1 MLKYRIKG
9 LVLIFI
15 ISFLFIPSNLAAA
28 EKSPFGGHWTG
39 TIKLPGTE
47 LEFDIDFT
55 KKPDGTWQGD
65 ISIPAQNAR
74 NLPLSSLVLK
84 PGEVS
89 FKIADVPGE
98 PTFKGTLNPDG
109 KTISGDFT
117 QNTQTFPFSM
127 SKGKSFS
134 TKAKKALSG
143 FEDIVQKGLKG
154 LNVPGVAV
162 AVIVEDEVILAKG
175 YGYRNIEKEK
185 PMTADTLLA
194 IGSSSKAFTTFAM
207 GSLADQGKLD
217 WEEPV
222 RTYIPWFRLYD
233 PFASEHLTPRDLVTH
248 RAGRPRHDLVWYNN
262 SESSR
267 KELVQKLDYLK
278 PTADLRTRFQY
289 NNLMFLTA
297 GYLVEVLTGKTWE
310 NAVRA
315 LVLDPLGMKRTN
327 FSVNDSQKDPDH
339 ALPYRESKGK
349 IERIP
354 FRNITTM
361 GPAGAIN
368 SSVSEMARWVIVHL
382 NHGKNKG
389 EQILNPQTVQD
400 MHLAHMPTGNTPVLA
415 EVTPSSYG
423 MGWFV
428 DNYRGHSRVHHGGN
442 IDGFSALIS
451 FFPKDGIGFVVLAN
465 KNGTSLPELLVRH
478 AADLI
483 LGYEKNWLTEAIKQ
497 KEKGK
502 EMDKEAREK
511 KSTRQVKGTNPAHS
525 LSDYEGLYM
534 HPGYG
539 SLSVFLKKENIYFT
553 FNDITTLLKHWHYET
568 FNSQRGVDPT
578 FEDMKLT
585 FRTDVNGQVAS
596 FEAPF
601 EPTMDEI
608 VFTKQP
614 NPCYFDPAFL
624 QKFVGKYSLTGQ
636 TITISLK
643 GKNLTAYI
651 PGQPEYELIP
661 TLGDEFTMKQLK
673 VIQLKFKIDKTGT
686 VTALVLIQPEGI
698 YEAKRVKK

>member
-1 MLKYRIKG
+1 MLKNRIKG
-9 LVLIFI
+9 LILIFI
-15 ISFLFIPSNLAAA
+15 ISFLFIPSNLAAS
-28 EKSPFGGHWTG
+28 EESPFGGHWTG
-39 TIKLPGTE
+39 TIELPGTK

-65 ISIPAQNAR
+65 ISIPAQNAK
-74 NLPLSSLVLK
+74 NLPLSGLVLK
-84 PGEVS
+84 GGEVS
-89 FKIADVPGE
+89 FIIADVPGE
-98 PTFKGTLNPDG
+98 PAFKGTLSPDG
-109 KTISGDFT
+109 ATISGDFT

-127 SKGKSFS
+127 SKGKSLS

-162 AVIVEDEVILAKG
+162 AVIVEDEVVLAEG
-175 YGYRNIEKEK
+175 YGYRNIDKEK

-207 GSLADQGKLD
+207 GSLADKGKLD

-248 RAGRPRHDLVWYNN
+248 RSGLPRHDLVWYNN
-262 SESSR
+262 DESSR
-267 KELVQKLDYLK
+267 KELVQKLAYLK

-310 NAVRA
+310 NAIRA
-315 LVLDPLGMKRTN
+315 LVLNPLEMKRTN

-354 FRNITTM
+354 FRNITTV

-368 SSVSEMARWVIVHL
+368 SSVNEMARWVMVHL

-389 EQILNPQTVQD
+389 KQILNPQTVED
-400 MHLAHMPTGNTPVLA
+400 MHLAHMPTGSTPVLA
-415 EVTPSSYG
+415 EVTPASYG

-525 LSDYEGLYM
+525 LNAYEGLYM

-539 SLSVFLKKENIYFT
+539 SLSVFLKKENLNFI
-553 FNDITTLLKHWHYET
+553 FNDITTPLKHWHYET
-568 FNSQRGVDPT
+568 FNSQRGEDPT

-596 FEAPF
+596 LEAPF
-601 EPTMDEI
+601 EPTMDGI
-608 VFTKQP
+608 VFRKQP

-624 QKFVGKYSLTGQ
+624 QKFIGKYSLAGQ

-643 GKNLTAYI
+643 GESLTAYI

-673 VIQLKFKIDKTGT
+673 VIQLKFKTDKTGR
-686 VTALVLIQPEGI
+686 ARKKIKPGLLIFNKQ
-698 YEAKRVKK
+698 